1 MPPRLAPE
9 VIQDRLDRYA
19 AGEPLAMIAEDHGI
33 ALWTLIATA
42 HRYAPW
48 LIGERARGGGRREWP
63 VEAKP

>member
-1 MPPRLAPE
+1 
-9 VIQDRLDRYA
+9 
-19 AGEPLAMIAEDHGI
+19 MIAEDHGI